1 MEDMNEFNLSNIF
14 IALKKHW
21 FLLVAFIIL
30 GGCIGFLYSSGS
42 PILYQ
47 TETTLYVEPSVNSN
61 QVNYDTI
68 ITNQKMVKT
77 YTQIIKS
84 RKILS
89 KVQKVL
95 DLDYDFEDLDNMIS
109 VSSVNDTEIIKIS
122 VTSEYKDQAVKIA
135 NTTAV
140 VFIDEIKKT
149 MDITNIK
156 VIDEAIL
163 NDVPVSPNV
172 ELNCILGVGIGLV
185 VSLIIVFLLESSNN
199 KIVTH
204 EDIKKYL
211 GIKSIG
217 MIPHNSIDVEM
228 NKNKNKKTKSI
239 DDNYELELIEDPT
252 GVVSESVRMIRTNLN
267 YADLKVINIVSTLPS
282 EGKTTFLCNLALS
295 FAMLDKKVL
304 VIDCDLR
311 KPRVHQKFNMSRK
324 NGISDVL
331 LTHGKIT
338 LGNAIQSY
346 IDPKTNLRVDI
357 LAAGSRIA
365 NSSEL
370 LSKKSFK
377 EMLEE
382 LKKHY
387 DLIFMDCCP
396 ISSMTDGVLISKMAD
411 GTVYV
416 IESDRVDYKVVKSCI
431 DELKN
436 NDITVLGAVLT
447 KVNIKR
453 QKKLYGYKYDYYY
466 SNYK

>member
-1 MEDMNEFNLSNIF
+1 MEQEEFDIF
-14 IALKKHW
+14 SVFVILKKYIFLIIALI
-21 FLLVAFIIL
+21 LL
-30 GGCIGFLYSSGS
+30 GGGVGLLYSLGAKV
-42 PILYQ
+42 LYRS
-47 TETTLYVEPSVNSN
+47 ETTLYVEPSVASN

-89 KVQKVL
+89 KVKSTL
-95 DLDYDFEDLDNMIS
+95 SLDYSLDTLNSMIS
-109 VSSVNDTEIIKIS
+109 VSSVNDTEIIKIQ
-122 VTSEYKDQAVKIA
+122 VISEYKEQAVKIA

-140 VFIDEIKKT
+140 VFIDEIKET

-163 NDVPVSPNV
+163 NNNPVSPNTKK
-172 ELNCILGVGIGLV
+172 NCLFGVVFGLMG
-185 VSLIIVFLLESSNN
+185 SILIIVLLESTVK

-217 MIPHNSIDVEM
+217 VIPHNSID
-228 NKNKNKKTKSI
+228 KISKKNKKSKETEEKLKLI
-239 DDNYELELIEDPT
+239 DDPT
-252 GVVSESVRMIRTNLN
+252 SVVSESIRMIRTNLN
-267 YADLKVINIVSTLPS
+267 YADLKVMNVVSTLPS
-282 EGKTTFLCNLALS
+282 EGKTTLLCDLALS

-311 KPRVHQKFNMSRK
+311 KPRIHQKFNLSRK
-324 NGISDVL
+324 NGVSDVL
-331 LTHGKIT
+331 LTHGKVS
-338 LGNAIQSY
+338 LGSAIQSY
-346 IDPKTNLRVDI
+346 VDSKTNLRVDV

-365 NSSEL
+365 NSAEL
-370 LSKKSFK
+370 ISKKSFK
-377 EMLEE
+377 AMLEE

-387 DLIFMDCCP
+387 DLILLDCCP
-396 ISSMTDGVLISKMAD
+396 ISSMTDGVLISKMSD
-411 GTVYV
+411 GTIYV
-416 IESDRVDYKVVKSCI
+416 IESDRIEYKVVKGCI

-436 NDITVLGAVLT
+436 NDVTILGAVLT
-447 KVNIKR
+447 KVDVKR

-466 SNYK
+466 SNYKQ

>member
-1 MEDMNEFNLSNIF
+1 MEEMEEFNFSNIF
-14 IALKKHW
+14 ISLKKHW
-21 FLLVAFIIL
+21 LLLLIFIIL
-30 GGCIGFLYSSGS
+30 GGCAGLFYSYGA
-42 PILYQ
+42 PVLYQ
-47 TETTLYVEPSVNSN
+47 AETTLYVEPSINSN

-68 ITNQKMVKT
+68 ISNQKMVKT
-77 YTQIIKS
+77 YTEIIKS

-89 KVQKVL
+89 KVKKALNLNYNLKEL
-95 DLDYDFEDLDNMIS
+95 DEMIS
-109 VSSVNDTEIIKIS
+109 VSSVNDTEIIKIK
-122 VTSEYKDQAVKIA
+122 VISEYKDQSVKIA

-140 VFIDEIKKT
+140 VFIDEVNET

-163 NDVPVSPNV
+163 NDIPVSPNIKR
-172 ELNCILGVGIGLV
+172 NCIFGVLMGISV
-185 VSLIIVFLLESSNN
+185 CFIIILIYGATNN

-204 EDIKKYL
+204 EDVKRYL
-211 GIKSIG
+211 GVKSIG
-217 MIPHNSIDVEM
+217 IIPHNCIDNEIG
-228 NKNKNKKTKSI
+228 KNKKIKKTDSVY
-239 DDNYELELIEDPT
+239 DLELINDPT
-252 GVVSESVRMIRTNLN
+252 GVISESVRMIRTNLN
-267 YADLKVINIVSTLPS
+267 YADLKVINVVSTLPS

-331 LTHGKIT
+331 LTHDKVT
-338 LGNAIQSY
+338 LGSAIQSY
-346 IDPKTNLRVDI
+346 VDNKTKLRVDV
-357 LAAGSRIA
+357 LAAGSRIV

-377 EMLEE
+377 DMIEE

-396 ISSMTDGVLISKMAD
+396 VSSMTDGILISKIAD

-416 IESDRVDYKVVKSCI
+416 IESDRVDYKVAKGCM

-436 NDITVLGAVLT
+436 NGATILGAVLT
-447 KVNIKR
+447 KVNVKR

-466 SNYK
+466 SNYNK

>member
-1 MEDMNEFNLSNIF
+1 MEEINEFNISNIL
-14 IALKKHW
+14 ISLKKHW
-21 FLLVAFIIL
+21 FLIVTFFIL
-30 GGCIGFLYSSGS
+30 GGCAGFLYSYGS

-89 KVQKVL
+89 KVKKVL
-95 DLDYDFEDLDNMIS
+95 NLDYDFKVLNKMIS
-109 VSSVNDTEIIKIS
+109 VSSVNDTEIIKIK

-140 VFIDEIKKT
+140 VFIDEIKET

-163 NDVPVSPNV
+163 NDIPVSPNIK
-172 ELNCILGVGIGLV
+172 LNCLFGAGMGLV
-185 VSLIIVFLLESSNN
+185 VSLIIVFLLESANN

-228 NKNKNKKTKSI
+228 SKNKKLKKI
-239 DDNYELELIEDPT
+239 NDDYRLELIDDPS
-252 GVVSESVRMIRTNLN
+252 GVVSESIRMIRTNLN
-267 YADLKVINIVSTLPS
+267 YADLKVINVVSTVPS

-324 NGISDVL
+324 NGVSDVL

-338 LGNAIQSY
+338 LGSAIQSY
-346 IDPKTNLRVDI
+346 IDPKTKLRVDI

-411 GTVYV
+411 GTIYV

-436 NDITVLGAVLT
+436 NNITVLGAVLT
-447 KVNIKR
+447 KVDVKR